1 MAQVESNVRVWD
13 LPVRVSHWGFALL
26 VPAMWY
32 TAEYSH
38 WGWHKRFGLVLLGL
52 LVFRFLCGCFGT
64 RTARFVSFVKGPR
77 AVLAYLR
84 GHGAS
89 GVGHTPIG
97 ALSVVALLLAMSVQ
111 VGMGLFAGD
120 PYDGAT
126 GPLNILVGVET
137 ADWLTNTHEWFYWVV
152 LGLVALHLAAIA
164 FYTLIRRKKLIVPM
178 ITGKRQSDAAQGNDP
193 EAWGTTLAG
202 MAMAVGVSIWVA
214 YGAPPFGG

>member
-1 MAQVESNVRVWD
+1 MAKNDGSVRVWD
-13 LPVRVSHWGFALL
+13 WPVRVSHWGFALL

-38 WGWHKRFGLVLLGL
+38 WVWHKRLGLVLLGL

-64 RTARFVSFVKGPR
+64 RTARFASFVKGPG

-84 GHGAS
+84 GHRES
-89 GVGHTPIG
+89 GVGHTPVG

-126 GPLNILVGVET
+126 GPLNSLVGIGT
-137 ADWLTNTHEWFYWVV
+137 ADWLTDTHEWFYWVV

-164 FYTLIRRKKLIVPM
+164 FYTFVRRKKLVGPM
-178 ITGKRQSDAAQGNDP
+178 ITGKCQSDAEQGNDP
-193 EAWGTTLAG
+193 EAWATSLAG